1 MYSCLLFIPPILGPF
16 LLLDNLKSSECFI
29 DDKKVLIWQTV
40 RKQTGNFVMSFLK
53 GKQQGKPLL
62 WYLYIYIY
70 IYIYIYDKRVER
82 VKKKQPSR
90 IYRGEEKRGWIYK
103 KN

>member
-1 MYSCLLFIPPILGPF
+1 MLILEKQATSITNRLMERAVTLFIMH
-16 LLLDNLKSSECFI
+16 
-29 DDKKVLIWQTV
+29 
-40 RKQTGNFVMSFLK
+40 QTGTEILFLHPNYLFLK

-62 WYLYIYIY
+62 W
-70 IYIYIYDKRVER
+70 YIYIYDKRVER